1 MGSFELRGRI
11 DAPVQ
16 RVVEWYLR
24 PGALQRLIA
33 PWQDVR
39 LIHQSGDVGGGARIA
54 FSVGWGP
61 LRTRWVLQ
69 EREYREGQLLVEEQ
83 VEGPFTEW
91 VHQHEFEP
99 RGPDICILTDR
110 ISYRTPGGGFGED
123 FVDGVLRRVL
133 HRMLQFRYARLRRD
147 LRRHAR
153 FGDRERLRVVISG
166 ASGLIG
172 QQLDAFLSSGGHS
185 VQRLVRR
192 RPRREAGE
200 IFWDPVRGDM
210 DAEALVGADAVIHLA
225 GENVGGGLWTPER
238 RRRISQSRVDGTRL
252 VAETLAGLKG
262 GPSTLLAA
270 SAVGYYGDRAEA
282 ELTEESAAG
291 DGFLAEVCRAW
302 EEASRPAADAGI
314 RVANL
319 RLGTVLTASGGALAK
334 QLPLFRLGLGGPI
347 AGGRQYLSWIALD
360 DVIGVLHHALFDDA
374 IEGPV
379 NVVASEPV
387 AQAEF
392 ARTLANVLKR
402 PAWLPLPAALV
413 RAVLGDMGEALLLAS
428 TRVVPQRLE
437 ASGFPLQFPNLEP
450 ALRFEL
456 GRL

>member
-1 MGSFELRGRI
+1 
-11 DAPVQ
+11 
-16 RVVEWYLR
+16 
-24 PGALQRLIA
+24 
-33 PWQDVR
+33 
-39 LIHQSGDVGGGARIA
+39 
-54 FSVGWGP
+54 
-61 LRTRWVLQ
+61 
-69 EREYREGQLLVEEQ
+69 
-83 VEGPFTEW
+83 
-91 VHQHEFEP
+91 
-99 RGPDICILTDR
+99 
-110 ISYRTPGGGFGED
+110 
-123 FVDGVLRRVL
+123 
-133 HRMLQFRYARLRRD
+133 MLQFRYARLRRD

-172 QQLDAFLSSGGHS
+172 QQLDAFLTSGGHS

-302 EEASRPAADAGI
+302 EEASRPAADAG
-314 RVANL
+314 
-319 RLGTVLTASGGALAK
+319 TS
-334 QLPLFRLGLGGPI
+334 
-347 AGGRQYLSWIALD
+347 
-360 DVIGVLHHALFDDA
+360 
-374 IEGPV
+374 
-379 NVVASEPV
+379 
-387 AQAEF
+387 
-392 ARTLANVLKR
+392 
-402 PAWLPLPAALV
+402 
-413 RAVLGDMGEALLLAS
+413 
-428 TRVVPQRLE
+428 
-437 ASGFPLQFPNLEP
+437 
-450 ALRFEL
+450 
-456 GRL
+456 